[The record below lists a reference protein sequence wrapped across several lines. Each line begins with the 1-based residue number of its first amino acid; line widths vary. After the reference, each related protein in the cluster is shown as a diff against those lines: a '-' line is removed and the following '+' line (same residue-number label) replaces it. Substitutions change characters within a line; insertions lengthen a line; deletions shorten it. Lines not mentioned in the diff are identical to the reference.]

1 MICTKSVSGPTFKTD
16 LIPLQRKD
24 SIFEP
29 HQRQDSNM
37 HLKVDIILKQST
49 PDGPTIPD
57 SPKTQIDQNDQ
68 WNSVL

>member
-37 HLKVDIILKQST
+37 HLKLIPVILKQ
-49 PDGPTIPD
+49 PG
-57 SPKTQIDQNDQ
+57 Q
-68 WNSVL
+68 WTVWDMDYPGQS

>member
-29 HQRQDSNM
+29 HQRQDSTCI
-37 HLKVDIILKQST
+37 LKVDSSHFEITWTLESLRSEQPGQS
-49 PDGPTIPD
+49 
-57 SPKTQIDQNDQ
+57 
-68 WNSVL
+68 